1 MVIDAE
7 TNETMEFY
15 AKIVF
20 VNGST
25 LGSTFILLNSTS
37 EAHPNGLGNGSGQLG
52 HNLMDHHFRCGAEGI
67 KGVGIVE
74 VCRGYHVYHAGG
86 VRHACLSAY
95 CSSE

>member
-7 TNETMEFY
+7 TNESIEFY

-37 EAHPNGLGNGSGQLG
+37 EAHLTVKMQSNGS
-52 HNLMDHHFRCGAEGI
+52 
-67 KGVGIVE
+67 
-74 VCRGYHVYHAGG
+74 
-86 VRHACLSAY
+86 
-95 CSSE
+95 

>member
-7 TNETMEFY
+7 TNESIEFY

-37 EAHPNGLGNGSGQLG
+37 EAHPNGLE
-52 HNLMDHHFRCGAEGI
+52 MP
-67 KGVGIVE
+67 V
-74 VCRGYHVYHAGG
+74 
-86 VRHACLSAY
+86 VRVII
-95 CSSE
+95 